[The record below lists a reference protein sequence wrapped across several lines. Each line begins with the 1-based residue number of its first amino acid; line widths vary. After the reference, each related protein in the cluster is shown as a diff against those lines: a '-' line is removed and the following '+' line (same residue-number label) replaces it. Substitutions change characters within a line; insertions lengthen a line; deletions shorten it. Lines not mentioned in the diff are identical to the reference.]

1 MLLTGPFSTNTF
13 LLWDQNTLEC
23 TLIDPGADVEF
34 INSKINELGLKPV
47 AIWLTHGHFDH
58 AFAAGFLS
66 EKLNIPAYINKK
78 DEELLDVFYKE
89 AIEFGFSASENIPFS
104 NVIYL
109 EDGDT
114 VKLGSEIIN
123 VFEAPGHTRGSLCY
137 ATSIGVF
144 VGDVIFKGSIGRSDL
159 YGGSYDTL
167 INSIRN
173 KILTLP
179 DNTILYPGHGSKTSV
194 GIEKSTNS
202 FLSEEM

>member
-1 MLLTGPFSTNTF
+1 MLLTGPISTNTF

-23 TLIDPGADVEF
+23 VLIDPGADVEL
-34 INSKINELGLKPV
+34 INSKINELSLKPT

-58 AFAAGFLS
+58 AFAAGMLS
-66 EKLNIPAYINKK
+66 KNLNIPVYINQK
-78 DEELLDVFYKE
+78 DEELLDIYYND
-89 AIEFGFSASENIPFS
+89 AIVFGFSVSEYIPFS

-114 VKLGSEIIN
+114 VKLGSEVVS

-144 VGDVIFKGSIGRSDL
+144 VGDVIFEGSIGRSDL
-159 YGGSYDTL
+159 YGGNYNTL
-167 INSIRN
+167 LNSIRN

-179 DNTILYPGHGSKTSV
+179 DDTILYPGHGHKTSV
-194 GIEKSTNS
+194 GIEKATNS